1 MSSGRIRARTWKT
14 DTPLGVAPMQVKQE
28 PVAENAGP
36 VSSERRNDERIASST
51 SAIARIPASPHRVT
65 LIDVSRSGCQIRVD
79 GIAVPLG
86 ATVNL
91 DFGPGRR
98 LTGQVMWSQPRT
110 AGIRFSRPLSGTL
123 AAALGVE
130 PAVGVEIEPAEAA
143 KPILQER
150 ALRLPHWLRSLLGR
164 AA

>member
-1 MSSGRIRARTWKT
+1 MRIESA
-14 DTPLGVAPMQVKQE
+14 TP
-28 PVAENAGP
+28 
-36 VSSERRNDERIASST
+36 
-51 SAIARIPASPHRVT
+51 AIARIPASPHRVV
-65 LIDVSRSGCQIRVD
+65 LIDVSRTGCRIRVD
-79 GIAVPLG
+79 GIAIPNG

-98 LTGQVMWSQPRT
+98 LTGQVMWSEART
-110 AGIRFSRPLSGTL
+110 AGVRFDRPLTGTL

-130 PAVGVEIEPAEAA
+130 PAVAVEVEIEPAPAIE
-143 KPILQER
+143 ER